1 MSSAKGHLD
10 ETPLLVEIFGGV
22 ALSVLASPS
31 ASVSKV
37 RGVHG
42 GALKVAVRSAPEN
55 GKANAEIEAVLAAF
69 FGTNKKS
76 VAVISGLSSRNKR
89 VEILGVSLTT
99 AREKIATLS

>member
-1 MSSAKGHLD
+1 MERDGDSMVS
-10 ETPLLVEIFGGV
+10 EIPGGV
-22 ALSVLASPS
+22 AVSVLASAG

-69 FGTNKKS
+69 FGAGKKS
-76 VAVISGLSSRNKR
+76 VRVASGMTSRNKR

-99 AREKIATLS
+99 ARAKIEAVGV

>member
-1 MSSAKGHLD
+1 MERST
-10 ETPLLVEIFGGV
+10 ENVITEIPNGI
-22 ALSVLASPS
+22 AIDVLASAG

-42 GALKVAVRSAPEN
+42 GALKVAVRAAPEN

-76 VAVISGLSSRNKR
+76 VRVASGQASRNKR
-89 VEILGVSLTT
+89 VEIYGVALKT
-99 AREKIATLS
+99 AQEKIDSLA